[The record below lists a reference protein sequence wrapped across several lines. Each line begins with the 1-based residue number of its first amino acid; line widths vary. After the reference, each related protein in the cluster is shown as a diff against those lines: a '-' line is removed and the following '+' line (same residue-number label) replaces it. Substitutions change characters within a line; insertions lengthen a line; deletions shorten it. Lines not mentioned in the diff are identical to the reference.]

1 MQIIFLPSN
10 NPVINLAV
18 EEYFFT
24 QRNDDVML
32 LYINDKSVI
41 VGSNK
46 VVQNEV
52 NIEYCRRND
61 IKILRRISGGGAVYH
76 DNGNLNF
83 SFITN
88 RKEDTLALS
97 DDFLKPVAE
106 VLMQIGFPVRIGQRK
121 DLWLP
126 DEFKICGTASKVT
139 KTRELHHGTLLF
151 DANLVHLHN
160 SLHVEGKDI
169 TKKGTASVRSK
180 VKNLLQFQS
189 ENGKEMYREIFL
201 ERFYQR
207 FETKYSTKM
216 QIFEISKVIDLLPI
230 AKYRDNAWN
239 FRK

>member
-1 MQIIFLPSN
+1 MQIIFSPSN
-10 NPVINLAV
+10 QPSVNLAV
-18 EEYFFT
+18 EEYLFSES
-24 QRNDDVML
+24 NDDIML

-41 VGSNK
+41 IGFNQ

-52 NIEYCRRND
+52 NVEYC
-61 IKILRRISGGGAVYH
+61 IKKNIQILRRISGGGAVYH

-106 VLMQIGFPVRIGQRK
+106 VLTQIGFPVRIGQRK

-126 DEFKICGTASKVT
+126 DDFKICGTASKVT
-139 KTRELHHGTLLF
+139 KNRELHHGTLLL
-151 DANLVHLHN
+151 DANLLHLHN
-160 SLHVEGKDI
+160 SLHVENKDI
-169 TKKGTASVRSK
+169 KKKGTVSVRSK

-189 ENGKEMYREIFL
+189 ETGKEMYREIFL

-207 FETKYSTKM
+207 LETKYSTKM
-216 QIFEISKVIDLLPI
+216 QIFNPFEYADVLPVSKYLD
-230 AKYRDNAWN
+230 KEWN